1 MALLMSVRENDIF
14 ANLTAKKEHDVE
26 FLEPKSKTAYTNPAE
41 LCPLSLLYRRKNGLY
56 NGGRA
61 VPCFLCKD
69 GVTLVCV
76 TLNDRN
82 DWNDHISLY
91 DYAFEKYRVDCRTLT
106 LCRYSVRGR

>member
-1 MALLMSVRENDIF
+1 MQIITGFCRFIPTVQAEN
-14 ANLTAKKEHDVE
+14 
-26 FLEPKSKTAYTNPAE
+26 
-41 LCPLSLLYRRKNGLY
+41 RLY

-61 VPCFLCKD
+61 VPCFLCKKD

-91 DYAFEKYRVDCRTLT
+91 DYAFESTGESTARTLT
-106 LCRYSVRGR
+106 FVPIFRAWAVIRTA